1 MRQML
6 RPVQSMDPNRPLPAE
21 PVDPAVLLLGALA
34 WVCADDR
41 RADRLLD
48 LTGLDAGAL
57 RASATDPAILG
68 ATGEF
73 LASHEPDLI
82 ACAEALDCTPAD
94 LVAATRAFTRG

>member
-1 MRQML
+1 
-6 RPVQSMDPNRPLPAE
+6 MDPNRPLPAE

-57 RASATDPAILG
+57 RANATDPAILA

-94 LVAATRAFTRG
+94 LVTATRVFTRG